1 MYLPLIFSLLGAMFP
16 MPRVIYA
23 MASDGLVFRFLAY
36 VSERFKTPMIAT
48 FVAGFMAGKEMP
60 ISLPDIFLNI

>member
-1 MYLPLIFSLLGAMFP
+1 MFP

-48 FVAGFMAGKEMP
+48 FVAGFMAGKGYY
-60 ISLPDIFLNI
+60 IL